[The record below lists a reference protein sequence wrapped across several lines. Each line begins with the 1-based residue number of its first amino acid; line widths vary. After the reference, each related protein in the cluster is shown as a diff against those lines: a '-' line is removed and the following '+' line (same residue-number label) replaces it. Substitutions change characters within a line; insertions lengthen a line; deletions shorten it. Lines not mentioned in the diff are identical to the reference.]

1 MALPR
6 IELEGNLVADP
17 ELRFTASGKAVANFR
32 VATSERKKQGDEWV
46 DGDECFL
53 DCSIWD
59 KAAENLTESL
69 TVGAKVIVT
78 GRLRQRSYETNNG
91 EKRTVYE
98 VKCDSVGPSLRNATA
113 KVNRAERS
121 QSTGR
126 ITDDVWAKGDAHDE
140 PPF

>member
-1 MALPR
+1 MTLPR

-32 VATSERKKQGDEWV
+32 VATSERKKQGDEWI

-59 KAAENLTESL
+59 KAAENLTDSL
-69 TVGAKVIVT
+69 TVGAKVIVV
-78 GRLRQRSYETNNG
+78 GRLRQRSYETNSG

-98 VKCDSVGPSLRNATA
+98 VKADSVGPSLRNATA

-121 QSTGR
+121 TGR
-126 ITDDVWAKGDAHDE
+126 ATDDVWAKGDAHDE

>member
-59 KAAENLTESL
+59 EAAENVTESL

-78 GRLRQRSYETNNG
+78 GRLRQRSYETNSG

>member
-78 GRLRQRSYETNNG
+78 GRLRQRSYETNSG

>member
-59 KAAENLTESL
+59 KAAENVTESL

-78 GRLRQRSYETNNG
+78 GRLRQRSYETNSG

>member
-59 KAAENLTESL
+59 KAAENLTDSL
-69 TVGAKVIVT
+69 TVGAKVIVV
-78 GRLRQRSYETNNG
+78 GRLRQRSYETNSG

-98 VKCDSVGPSLRNATA
+98 VKADSVGPSLRNATA

-121 QSTGR
+121 TGR
-126 ITDDVWAKGDAHDE
+126 VTDDVWAKGDADDV

>member
-59 KAAENLTESL
+59 EAAENVTESL

-78 GRLRQRSYETNNG
+78 GRLRQRSYETNSG

-121 QSTGR
+121 QPTGR
-126 ITDDVWAKGDAHDE
+126 VTDDVWTKGDANDE

>member
-59 KAAENLTESL
+59 EAAENLTESL

-78 GRLRQRSYETNNG
+78 GRLRQRSYETNSG

-126 ITDDVWAKGDAHDE
+126 ITDDVWAKGDANVE

>member
-59 KAAENLTESL
+59 EAAENVTESL

-78 GRLRQRSYETNNG
+78 GRLRQRSYETNSG

-98 VKCDSVGPSLRNATA
+98 VKCDSVGPSLRNAPA

-121 QSTGR
+121 QPTGR
-126 ITDDVWAKGDAHDE
+126 VTDDVWTKGDANDE

>member
-32 VATSERKKQGDEWV
+32 VASSERKKQGDEWV

-121 QSTGR
+121 QPTGR
-126 ITDDVWAKGDAHDE
+126 VTDDVWAKGDAHDE

>member
-32 VATSERKKQGDEWV
+32 VACSERKKQGDEWV

-121 QSTGR
+121 QPTGR
-126 ITDDVWAKGDAHDE
+126 VTDDVWTKGDAHDP

>member
-32 VATSERKKQGDEWV
+32 VATSERKKQGDEWI

-78 GRLRQRSYETNNG
+78 GRLRQRSYETNSG

>member
-121 QSTGR
+121 QPTGR
-126 ITDDVWAKGDAHDE
+126 VTDDVWTKGDAHDE

>member
-78 GRLRQRSYETNNG
+78 GRLRQRSYETNSG

-126 ITDDVWAKGDAHDE
+126 ITDDVWAKGDANVE

>member
-59 KAAENLTESL
+59 KAAENVTESL

-78 GRLRQRSYETNNG
+78 GRLRQRSYETNSG

-126 ITDDVWAKGDAHDE
+126 ITDDVWAKGDANVE